1 MHPVRAVTAAALSKG
16 VISPGWY
23 AVLTGLAMLY
33 VAYLLGTVSG
43 EDDAAA
49 PFVALGL
56 GIVGVAVLERGVRR
70 ELRRRRGR

>member
-49 PFVALGL
+49 PFAALGL
-56 GIVGVAVLERGVRR
+56 GIVGVAVLERAVRR